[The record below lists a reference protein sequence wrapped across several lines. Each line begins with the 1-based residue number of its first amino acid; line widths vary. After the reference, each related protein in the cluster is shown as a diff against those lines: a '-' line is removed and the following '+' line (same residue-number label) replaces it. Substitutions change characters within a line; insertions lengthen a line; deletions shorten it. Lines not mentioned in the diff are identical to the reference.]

1 MMGANGA
8 TAVEGEKARVSTAV
22 IGAAPLAASSGG
34 SSAAS
39 RLKGLRAELEAMRAQ
54 FPYVV
59 KAPKVEAPAPARS
72 RSPTVDALAALKMEI
87 EAGMEALRA

>member
-1 MMGANGA
+1 
-8 TAVEGEKARVSTAV
+8 
-22 IGAAPLAASSGG
+22 
-34 SSAAS
+34 
-39 RLKGLRAELEAMRAQ
+39 MRAQ